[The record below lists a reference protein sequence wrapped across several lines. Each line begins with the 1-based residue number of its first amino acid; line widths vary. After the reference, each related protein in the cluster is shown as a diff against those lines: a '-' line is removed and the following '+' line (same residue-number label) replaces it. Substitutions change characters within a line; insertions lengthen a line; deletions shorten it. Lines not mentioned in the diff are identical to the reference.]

1 MVERVVYCG
10 AYPISDDASVR
21 EGSTPRAPS
30 LSKPASTPSPA
41 VGMSRPERR
50 LVRRLR
56 TRDEEAFNELVRTYQ
71 HKVFNVVYRI
81 VGDRAEAED
90 VAQEVFVSVFKH
102 IGGFRGDSK
111 LSTWI
116 FRIATNHARNR
127 IKYHSRRK
135 KREHQNFEDTAD
147 AKIDD
152 SPLSGRID
160 RPDDRAL
167 GRELEAIIREGLASL
182 GEIHRTIIVLR
193 DVEHMSYLEIA
204 EVVDLPEGTVKSRL
218 YRARVALKAY
228 VESRYDDDGGR

>member
-10 AYPISDDASVR
+10 PDPGPDATSARRDPCSV
-21 EGSTPRAPS
+21 AP
-30 LSKPASTPSPA
+30 PPTTSPA
-41 VGMSRPERR
+41 LGMSRSERR

-56 TRDEEAFNELVRTYQ
+56 ARDEEAFSELVRTYQ
-71 HKVFNVVYRI
+71 HKVFNVVLRI

-102 IGGFRGDSK
+102 IDGFRGEAK
-111 LSTWI
+111 LSTWL

-127 IKYHSRRK
+127 IKYHARRN
-135 KREHQNFEDTAD
+135 RRDHQNFEDTAD
-147 AKIDD
+147 ARINE
-152 SPLSGRID
+152 SPLSERVD

-167 GRELEAIIREGLASL
+167 GRELEAIIRDGLGSL
-182 GEIHRTIIVLR
+182 GEIHRTILVLR

-228 VESRYDDDGGR
+228 VEARYDEGEGQR